1 MAVSKEQYKKATE
14 RAMEYYNK
22 SSIVITDKEK
32 ANIEVADF
40 GLGNLDEIGIEVI
53 TYVNAERS
61 CAKEVVLFPD
71 QICPEHRH
79 PPIDAKN
86 PGKEET
92 FRCRYGE
99 VYLYVEGLPVANP
112 KAKVPE
118 GRKQYFTVWNEVVLR
133 PGEQYT
139 LRPNLLH
146 WFQGGPCGAVV
157 SEFSTKSI
165 DEADVFTD
173 PDIDRLPVVE

>member
-1 MAVSKEQYKKATE
+1 MAVSNDQYKKACE
-14 RAMEYYNK
+14 WAMEYYSK
-22 SSIVITDKEK
+22 AGIVITSKEK
-32 ANIEVADF
+32 ENIEVADF
-40 GLGNLDEIGIEVI
+40 GLGNLGEIGIEVI

-61 CAKEVVLFPD
+61 CAKEVVLFPG

-79 PPIDAKN
+79 PPINAMN

-92 FRCRYGE
+92 FRCRWGE
-99 VYLYVEGLPVANP
+99 VYLYVEGEAVTNP

-118 GRKQYFTVWNEVVLR
+118 ARKKNFTVWNEVILR
-133 PGEQYT
+133 PGDQYT

-146 WFQGGPCGAVV
+146 WFQGGPKGAVV

-165 DEADVFTD
+165 DEADIFTD
-173 PDIDRLPVVE
+173 SDIKRLPEVK